1 MSGFSDPLSHW
12 LHSCQSF
19 ELYHLSIH
27 SDGERKQTINES
39 KGGRETDKKRKEV
52 CLFLRFTAERI

>member
-12 LHSCQSF
+12 LHLCQSF
-19 ELYHLSIH
+19 ELHHFPIH

-39 KGGRETDKKRKEV
+39 KGGRETDKKKKEV
-52 CLFLRFTAERI
+52 CF